1 MLHACAAH
9 AWMLALYGFVGPGL
23 LPARCLTRTDFT
35 SAAVAGHRLGRA
47 DREAARCAVDA
58 EREGR
63 KGSRQFHRRVPRLG
77 HGGCTV
83 HRRPLVVRRLL
94 ITLVWPLFRH
104 VRTACGIAQSR
115 QTTRGPHAR
124 GWEQPRLHVTVQLE
138 GPRRLPRGLRLS
150 HEWPKPPL
158 RCLQMAANL
167 NVLGDRR
174 RACECAPAGYAGI
187 RDIMDHQTQG
197 RAPPGGGAAAANV
210 TSVSSGDPEFVGRLG
225 RLGTLSFLLPL

>member
-1 MLHACAAH
+1 
-9 AWMLALYGFVGPGL
+9 
-23 LPARCLTRTDFT
+23 
-35 SAAVAGHRLGRA
+35 
-47 DREAARCAVDA
+47 
-58 EREGR
+58 
-63 KGSRQFHRRVPRLG
+63 
-77 HGGCTV
+77 
-83 HRRPLVVRRLL
+83 VVRRLL

-210 TSVSSGDPEFVGRLG
+210 TSESSRGSLRVSGPSGHTQLLFATVGATQVSGPSTFHLGLRARFQEPNQRFGLSVGTHTQKKDLLSARMRL
-225 RLGTLSFLLPL
+225 TH